1 MDLAKFLEA
10 RIAEDR
16 LLALTSCAGSN
27 DREWTAEPEGMFEG
41 RILDSRGET
50 VVYDEGSPTH
60 AQAMHIARHDPARVL
75 REAGAKRKILAYHA
89 PEFTDYRDG
98 DGIERGT
105 YECTECDPGGSPD
118 NWPCRTMRALAAV
131 YADHKDY
138 QQEWG
143 Q

>member
-1 MDLAKFLEA
+1 MRGGSMDLATFLEA
-10 RIAEDR
+10 RIADDEAAARTVHDVAKCDAMLYEEDM
-16 LLALTSCAGSN
+16 AAY
-27 DREWTAEPEGMFEG
+27 A
-41 RILDSRGET
+41 
-50 VVYDEGSPTH
+50 
-60 AQAMHIARHDPARVL
+60 ARTPVCDCGYPARVL